1 MWMIA
6 LLFGAL
12 FLGLAKIGE
21 RRARLLVIPLVL
33 AVIGFQS
40 LKYGLL

>member
-6 LLFGAL
+6 ILFGAL
-12 FLGLAKIGE
+12 FLGLASMSE

-33 AVIGFQS
+33 AVVGFQA
-40 LKYGLL
+40 LKYSLL